1 MVRRMQ
7 ISPEPY
13 RFDSR
18 SKPGEIMYEKPELER
33 FGTFRELTQI
43 GSAAGSDIS
52 AVFGL
57 GAGCNPNTSDPDFAC
72 ARS

>member
-1 MVRRMQ
+1 
-7 ISPEPY
+7 
-13 RFDSR
+13 
-18 SKPGEIMYEKPELER
+18 MYEKPELER